1 MSKSFTKDIMESFTT
16 ETLNQTLNDLGI
28 KPKSN
33 WLSRCKQLSDVL
45 INRGYKGDAT
55 MADVRKFLKPEQTP
69 DEPSKMDMIAEREH
83 RLEELRME
91 QEMLEE
97 EIDALIYGT
106 EALPGPVQVPHNERQ
121 DAYDRQ
127 QEMDAIMDI
136 PAFDT
141 PISKSH
147 EERERKWKESLQEV
161 SNDLL
166 TGDIN
171 YRFNK
176 EITEF
181 IKNHKPK
188 FIDDADDEYIPLFP
202 VDADTHEDFLA
213 KLQQVRNGY
222 GNKPNNEHIDSHDD
236 YTLYYLNNL
245 TSVRNIFKFLDSVYD
260 KHKDSP
266 FKLMCDAGF
275 MQQSHDGSNIS
286 YHYKPPSEMNEQR
299 AVPVVISS
307 PSDVE
312 TYKHYIYSYI
322 SEKMEETHENSRNRF
337 CAIVAFMFKVIPLT
351 RTGKRISHLGVASG
365 YEFLLHRENIVTIEC
380 DYNICLFTSNVAGH
394 KLI

>member
-1 MSKSFTKDIMESFTT
+1 MSKSFTQDIKSSFTST
-16 ETLNQTLNDLGI
+16 KLSEMLNDLGI
-28 KPKSN
+28 KPNPN

-45 INRGYKGDAT
+45 VSKGYKGKVT
-55 MADVRKFLKPEQTP
+55 MDNVCKFF
-69 DEPSKMDMIAEREH
+69 IAER
-83 RLEELRME
+83 LDELKKE
-91 QEMLEE
+91 QQQLEE
-97 EIDALIYGT
+97 EIDA
-106 EALPGPVQVPHNERQ
+106 
-121 DAYDRQ
+121 
-127 QEMDAIMDI
+127 IMSI
-136 PAFDT
+136 PSLDT

-147 EERERKWKESLQEV
+147 DERKDAYDLKKEEEAMMDIPAVDTPVSKSHEERKQIWRESLEDA
-161 SNDLL
+161 SNGLL
-166 TGDIN
+166 TGDIDFS
-171 YRFNK
+171 FNK

-181 IKNHKPK
+181 IKNHKPR
-188 FIDDADDEYIPLFP
+188 FIDSDGYIPLFP
-202 VDADTHEDFLA
+202 VDANMREDFLA

-222 GNKPNNEHIDSHDD
+222 GNKPNNEHIDDHGD

-245 TSVRNIFKFLDSVYD
+245 TSIRNIFKFLDGVYD

-275 MQQSHDGSNIS
+275 MQQSHDGDNIS

-299 AVPVVISS
+299 AVPVVIAST
-307 PSDVE
+307 SDLQ

-337 CAIVAFMFKVIPLT
+337 CAIVSFMFKVIPLT

-394 KLI
+394 KTN